1 MSAAKHRVGGKTAPG
16 GGGGVEGSAPASA
29 FGGGGGLEEAEGGGM
44 GEVRGGGGRGDGG
57 GIHAAVQAMGELNR
71 LALCF
76 VGIIQGMGER
86 LDDKEEEEILKRY
99 LECECGTVLA
109 LTPPPAGPD
118 FPGAAAGGNG
128 GGRGRGERVGG
139 GGGQEKLSQSTWAE
153 VARGALR
160 RAMQLLSALLRRHSQ
175 RSSAHAPIVAEHVLS
190 LVAAVANSC
199 SVASA
204 SSARTPDCSALIGA
218 IDDVTEALVSV
229 SETRDM
235 SRFGDST
242 ASIGGGGARWRGGA
256 GGAGGGRGGWGGKRT
271 PMIPLAWCV
280 KLQGC

>member
-1 MSAAKHRVGGKTAPG
+1 MEALARVALSSASISSSAMVRVGGGKTAPG
-16 GGGGVEGSAPASA
+16 GGGGAEGLACASA
-29 FGGGGGLEEAEGGGM
+29 FGGGGGVEEDEGSGM

-57 GIHAAVQAMGELNR
+57 GIQAAVQAMGELNR

-86 LDDKEEEEILKRY
+86 LDDKEEKEILKRY

-139 GGGQEKLSQSTWAE
+139 VGGQEKLSHSTWAE

-199 SVASA
+199 STAAVT
-204 SSARTPDCSALIGA
+204 SSRTRDCSALIGA

-235 SRFGDST
+235 SRFSDSP
-242 ASIGGGGARWRGGA
+242 ANIGGGGARWRGG
-256 GGAGGGRGGWGGKRT
+256 GGGGGE
-271 PMIPLAWCV
+271 
-280 KLQGC
+280 